1 MLFKICNLMEVFT
14 CMRQLVPIHLI
25 FTGHQRSGCW
35 EWTLS
40 TGGSWPRNEGE
51 DRHRHRPPA
60 VYRPECHQGQSGVKQ
75 CLKYSI
81 CLPWPITKPLII
93 STLYVDRMFFEILL
107 ILLWYQKQTILQ
119 SVILLLKHKIMFDTH
134 ITSFFDV
141 KFTRGY
147 VHYVW
152 YIICNYPKFLYPI
165 ASLLTWPF
173 FIVAF
178 CQNVFNFA
186 KSNVASTLMPQMF
199 SNFTF
204 TSSVKVL
211 D

>member
-81 CLPWPITKPLII
+81 NICLPWPITKTWII
-93 STLYVDRMFFEILL
+93 CTLYIGQKYSTLSFELLL

-119 SVILLLKHKIMFDTH
+119 SVILLLKPNIMFVSN

-141 KFTRGY
+141 K
-147 VHYVW
+147 
-152 YIICNYPKFLYPI
+152 
-165 ASLLTWPF
+165 
-173 FIVAF
+173 
-178 CQNVFNFA
+178 
-186 KSNVASTLMPQMF
+186 
-199 SNFTF
+199 
-204 TSSVKVL
+204 
-211 D
+211 